1 MGKQPNKTI
10 IGAFVVGAIALMVTG
25 VLILGG
31 GRFLAKTRNYVLYF
45 PGSIKGLNVGAPV
58 VFKGVQIGSVTGIKV
73 RFEGADL
80 ANIRTPV
87 FIEIESDRI
96 SKATATPRLQ
106 KFVAE
111 VETRKIMER
120 LVERGMRAQ
129 LVSQSLVTGQ
139 LIVAFDFHPDKPVN
153 LVGGDL
159 EYMELPTIPSTMEQL
174 TETIKKL
181 PLEELVNQALQVV
194 KNIDSVV
201 NSPDLKASIHTL
213 HEALKNANELV
224 EHVDEKVGPLA
235 SSIEKTAGAAQ
246 DALKTATE
254 SLALTKNVLAEDSP
268 TLTELNIVL
277 REFSAAARSI
287 SAFADYLQRHP
298 ESLLRGKGKSK

>member
-1 MGKQPNKTI
+1 MSKQPNKTI
-10 IGAFVVGAIALMVTG
+10 IGAFVVGAVALMVTG
-25 VLILGG
+25 FLILGG
-31 GRFLAKTRNYVLYF
+31 GRFLAKTEHYVLYF
-45 PGSIKGLNVGAPV
+45 PRSIKGLNLGAPV

-73 RFEGADL
+73 RLEGADVT
-80 ANIRTPV
+80 NIRTPV

-96 SKATATPRLQ
+96 STATATPRLQ
-106 KFVAE
+106 KFIAKA
-111 VETRKIMER
+111 ETRETMET
-120 LVERGMRAQ
+120 LVERGLRAQ
-129 LVSQSLVTGQ
+129 LISQSLVTGQ
-139 LIVAFDFHPDKPVN
+139 LIVALDFYPDKPVS

-174 TETIKKL
+174 TETIRKL

-201 NSPDLKASIHTL
+201 NSPDLKGSIHTL

-224 EHVDEKVGPLA
+224 EHVDQKVGPLA
-235 SSIEKTAGAAQ
+235 SSIEKTAVTAQ

-287 SAFADYLQRHP
+287 NTLADYLQRHP

>member
-1 MGKQPNKTI
+1 MSKQPNKTI
-10 IGAFVVGAIALMVTG
+10 IGAFVVGAVALMVTG

-31 GRFLAKTRNYVLYF
+31 GRFLAKTRHYVLYF

-73 RFEGADL
+73 RLEGADL

-96 SKATATPRLQ
+96 SKTTATPRLQ
-106 KFVAE
+106 KFIAE

-139 LIVAFDFHPDKPVN
+139 LIVAFDFYPDKPVN

-159 EYMELPTIPSTMEQL
+159 EYVELPTIPSTMEQI
-174 TETIKKL
+174 TETIRKL

-201 NSPDLKASIHTL
+201 NSPDLKGSIHTL
-213 HEALKNANELV
+213 QEALKNANELV
-224 EHVDEKVGPLA
+224 EHIDEKVGPLV
-235 SSIEKTAGAAQ
+235 SSVEQTAGAAQ

-287 SAFADYLQRHP
+287 SALADYLQRHP